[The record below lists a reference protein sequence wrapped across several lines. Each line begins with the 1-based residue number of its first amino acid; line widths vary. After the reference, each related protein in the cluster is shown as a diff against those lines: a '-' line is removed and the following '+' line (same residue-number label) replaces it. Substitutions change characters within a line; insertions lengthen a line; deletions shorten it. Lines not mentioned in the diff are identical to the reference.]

1 MQLIT
6 CSRSQRE
13 KKKNYLL
20 KVMQCPQEAL
30 NLEHLPPDYVL
41 FTDIILPPEEFYS
54 TYNMAYVPGGE
65 S

>member
-13 KKKNYLL
+13 KENNLL
-20 KVMQCPQEAL
+20 KVMQCPLEAL

-41 FTDIILPPEEFYS
+41 FADIILPPEEFYS
-54 TYNMAYVPGGE
+54 TYNMAYVPRGE